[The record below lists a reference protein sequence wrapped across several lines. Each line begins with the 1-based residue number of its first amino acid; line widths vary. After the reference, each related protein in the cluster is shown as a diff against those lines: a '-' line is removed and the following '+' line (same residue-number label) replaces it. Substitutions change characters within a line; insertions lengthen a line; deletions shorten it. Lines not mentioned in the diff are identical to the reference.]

1 MRGALF
7 RRSTR
12 RLRAPGLRR
21 NPVLAGG
28 LAALAALLIC
38 WPFVRDPPL
47 GLRDAYVHLFA
58 VWSVVILVSVWL
70 SRGLADDERGTVRRE

>member
-1 MRGALF
+1 M
-7 RRSTR
+7 
-12 RLRAPGLRR
+12 
-21 NPVLAGG
+21 LAGG
-28 LAALAALLIC
+28 LAALTALLIC

>member
-1 MRGALF
+1 MRGALIQ
-7 RRSTR
+7 RSTR
-12 RLRAPGLRR
+12 RSRVRGLRR

-28 LAALAALLIC
+28 LTVLTALLIC